1 MSSISKAS
9 SRSSS
14 SGFSSIVK
22 KPFSPTTTLQTVLN
36 IQRADINAR
45 AIFCGEQD
53 YRLNELRRM
62 TCAIIDLTVV
72 QDTKRLFE
80 RVNWTISHHNRD
92 VRDFVVR
99 RLNYWM
105 QQTQIT
111 CDMAYD
117 DAIFLQETHEKKMKK
132 PQRPPLSAANFG
144 RRNRTRS
151 LTQSDITDLNS
162 KRDHTPSTPSAS
174 SYKCDTPFTGLLGR
188 TLLNRDSQYTNREK
202 LFTPRKDI
210 PQTKEILSNHAT
222 EYVEMTPAEVN
233 QLMETAKRAGVLS
246 DTSEYELNENRVCFA
261 DTVSLS
267 KLAEMLRN
275 NELKPTSDICEID
288 KVIQQSTM
296 NVTSHEQ
303 IRQFDGKRYCFHR
316 VILDDHIQFPAGISQ
331 SPSEARRLAYRHMID
346 VCLNE
351 GGVKMKMLTG
361 TRVKVVKGPK
371 LEEKNRHNTDDLD
384 MNGIQLGFQ
393 TSTTNDESITSLT
406 NEYSTKSSHGNNSS
420 SSSSF
425 STLFSTLTSPFRPRY
440 KTFIS
445 YKKHPNGII
454 KQDNNHSIYHQLDIH
469 RINDENNN
477 DTNNATNQ
485 NSIL

>member
-222 EYVEMTPAEVN
+222 EYV
-233 QLMETAKRAGVLS
+233 S
-246 DTSEYELNENRVCFA
+246 D
-261 DTVSLS
+261 
-267 KLAEMLRN
+267 
-275 NELKPTSDICEID
+275 
-288 KVIQQSTM
+288 
-296 NVTSHEQ
+296 
-303 IRQFDGKRYCFHR
+303 
-316 VILDDHIQFPAGISQ
+316 
-331 SPSEARRLAYRHMID
+331 
-346 VCLNE
+346 
-351 GGVKMKMLTG
+351 
-361 TRVKVVKGPK
+361 
-371 LEEKNRHNTDDLD
+371 EEHL
-384 MNGIQLGFQ
+384 
-393 TSTTNDESITSLT
+393 
-406 NEYSTKSSHGNNSS
+406 
-420 SSSSF
+420 
-425 STLFSTLTSPFRPRY
+425 
-440 KTFIS
+440 
-445 YKKHPNGII
+445 
-454 KQDNNHSIYHQLDIH
+454 
-469 RINDENNN
+469 
-477 DTNNATNQ
+477 
-485 NSIL
+485 